1 MQLHESTLEN
11 IEEAQGRAMK
21 RLKAWKEDLKTRN
34 TEFPQ
39 GMNIRG
45 LVHESCGLRELDS

>member
-11 IEEAQGRAMK
+11 IEEAQGWAMK
-21 RLKAWKEDLKTRN
+21 WLEAWKEDLKTRN

-39 GMNIRG
+39 GTNIRG
-45 LVHESCGLRELDS
+45 LVHESCGLRELDI